1 MNIYG
6 RNTSEVIDLFDKFR
20 GRENVA
26 LSLPE
31 WHPAVTSANRA
42 FSAVIRWVHG
52 GIDTRINAAYA
63 ALYEA
68 ANIASESGDT
78 APGRLEVLSHATLAT
93 VLRDEIPEEMYRMLM
108 YPLEYIAGR
117 D

>member
-1 MNIYG
+1 MSIYG
-6 RNTSEVIDLFDKFR
+6 QNTDKVIDLFDKFR

-31 WHPAVTSANRA
+31 WHPVLTSANRA
-42 FSAVIRWVHG
+42 FSVVIRWVHG
-52 GIDTRINAAYA
+52 GNDAGINAAYA

-68 ANIASESGDT
+68 ASIAAESGDT
-78 APGRLEVLSHATLAT
+78 APGRLEILSHATLAT
-93 VLRDEIPEEMYRMLM
+93 VLRDSLPEEMYRMLM
-108 YPLEYIAGR
+108 YPLEYVAGR

>member
-1 MNIYG
+1 MSIYG
-6 RNTSEVIDLFDKFR
+6 QNTDKVIDLFDEFR

-31 WHPAVTSANRA
+31 WHPVLTSANRA
-42 FSAVIRWVHG
+42 FSAIIRWVHERD
-52 GIDTRINAAYA
+52 DTEINAAYA

-68 ANIASESGDT
+68 ANIAAESGDT

-93 VLRDEIPEEMYRMLM
+93 VLRDVIPEGMYRTLM
-108 YPLEYIAGR
+108 YPLEYVAGR